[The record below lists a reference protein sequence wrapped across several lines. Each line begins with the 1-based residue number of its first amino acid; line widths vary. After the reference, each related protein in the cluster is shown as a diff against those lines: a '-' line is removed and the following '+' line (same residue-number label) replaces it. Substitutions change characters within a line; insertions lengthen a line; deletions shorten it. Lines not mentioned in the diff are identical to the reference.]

1 MTTMETIRTTR
12 ESVGKDR
19 VKLRVEMEEAALK
32 PSLDAIYTRW
42 AREMK
47 VPGFRKGK
55 VPRKII
61 DARVGPEV
69 LREEALRE
77 ALPDAYRQALQNE
90 ELEAIA
96 PPDIEVVEF
105 TEGTPIVF
113 EAIVDIRPD
122 IQVPELASL
131 KIEAPPEEVTE
142 EELDG
147 QLDRLR
153 DRFAEV
159 ETVARDLRRGDFAL
173 IDLKGYVLDEPLEGA
188 TAPDYLYEVGS
199 RQGPPKLDDELEGE
213 RAGSILKFTDVLPDA
228 FGELAGQ
235 EASFTVLVKEV
246 KAKKLPALDDEFA
259 KTVGEFDTLDDL
271 KADLRTRLAE
281 VKHQMV
287 EEEIRGQALQALLD
301 AAMFEPPEKL
311 VEGEFEHR
319 LHHFED
325 DLKSAGISFGEYA
338 ERTQMTELEIRSEI
352 RAEAARAVIAELLLE
367 QIARDAELEVTE
379 QDIGQEIALVAART
393 NQDPHQVAEQAVQQG
408 RLSAI
413 AADVM
418 RRKALDHVVQN
429 ADISGRKVEEK
440 AP

>member
-1 MTTMETIRTTR
+1 MTTSDTIRTTQ

-19 VKLRVEMEEAALK
+19 VKLRVEMEESALK
-32 PSLDAIYTRW
+32 PALDAIYRRW
-42 AREMK
+42 ARDMK

-69 LREEALRE
+69 IREEALRE
-77 ALPDAYRQALQNE
+77 ALPDVYRQALRSE

-113 EAIVDIRPD
+113 EATIDVRPD
-122 IQVPELASL
+122 IQIPDLASL
-131 KIEAPPEEVTE
+131 KVEAPPAEVTDD
-142 EELDG
+142 ELEA

-153 DRFAEV
+153 DRFAEL
-159 ETVARDLRRGDFAL
+159 ETVSRDLRRGDFAL
-173 IDLKGYVLDEPLEGA
+173 IDLKGYVHDEPLEGG

-213 RAGSILKFTDVLPDA
+213 RAGAILKFNDILPEA

-246 KAKKLPALDDEFA
+246 KAKKLPPLDDEFA
-259 KTVGEFDTLDDL
+259 KTVGEFDTLDEL
-271 KADLRTRLAE
+271 KDDLRTRLTE
-281 VKHQMV
+281 VKAQMV
-287 EEEIRGQALQALLD
+287 EEEVRGQALQALLD
-301 AAMFEPPEKL
+301 AATLDPPEKL
-311 VEGEFEHR
+311 VESEFEHR

-338 ERTQMTELEIRSEI
+338 ERVQMTELEIRSEI
-352 RAEAARAVIAELLLE
+352 RSEAVRAVTAELLLE
-367 QIARDAELEVTE
+367 QIARDAELEVSE
-379 QDIGQEIALVAART
+379 QDIGQEIALAAART
-393 NQDPHQVAEQAVQQG
+393 NQDPRQVAEQAVEQG

-418 RRKALDHVVQN
+418 RRKALDYVVEK
-429 ADISGRKVEEK
+429 ADISGRRVEEETT
-440 AP
+440 